1 MATFDPHLL
10 DALEA
15 STVDTVH
22 GMVWRQILE
31 PTSVLRPNQRGARW
45 NPSGTEAL
53 YCSLDPATAAAE
65 IDHLVS
71 VQPVPITRPK
81 ATVPVVK
88 RDYRHV
94 GLVHHACQ
102 WKT

>member
-15 STVDTVH
+15 STLEAVR

-45 NPSGTEAL
+45 NPPGTEAL

-65 IDHLVS
+65 IDHLFS
-71 VQPVPITRPK
+71 VQP
-81 ATVPVVK
+81 
-88 RDYRHV
+88 YRSQGSDSHTP
-94 GLVHHACQ
+94 L
-102 WKT
+102 T